1 LAQIQVQF
9 SFRQCCGSGFNVS
22 GSRSGSRRAKITHKN
37 KNKKSRNFMFERLGD
52 VNKFHVFGGAEG
64 FSCNLNFLYGGVG
77 MSKLQFLIQ
86 KI

>member
-1 LAQIQVQF
+1 
-9 SFRQCCGSGFNVS
+9 
-22 GSRSGSRRAKITHKN
+22 
-37 KNKKSRNFMFERLGD
+37 MFERLGD